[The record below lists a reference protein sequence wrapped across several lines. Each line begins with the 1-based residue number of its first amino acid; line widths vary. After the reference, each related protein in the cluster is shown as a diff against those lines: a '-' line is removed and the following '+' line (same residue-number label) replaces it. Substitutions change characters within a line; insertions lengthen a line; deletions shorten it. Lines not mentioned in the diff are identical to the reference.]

1 MVNLLGTL
9 QSRWRGRAMLRCSA
23 KGCPAV
29 KGPRA
34 RSGRLFPGN
43 PGVCSAPGGLSTP
56 RRNPS
61 PRSEPRA
68 VHTPSFIRV
77 IESPSPP
84 PPGAPPSR
92 RGTAGG
98 PGTPRRGSGRRP
110 AVLSGGRGASGWPR
124 GRQAAARGAGRRGS
138 AHRPRGGPPPA
149 GAPGLSHPARDAPP
163 APSHMTPPPPQT
175 FSSHPVAAR
184 KEWKMAA

>member
-1 MVNLLGTL
+1 M
-9 QSRWRGRAMLRCSA
+9 

-43 PGVCSAPGGLSTP
+43 PGVCSAPGGLLTP
-56 RRNPS
+56 RRNPN
-61 PRSEPRA
+61 PRSEPHA
-68 VHTPSFIRV
+68 VQTPSFIRV

-92 RGTAGG
+92 RGTAGV
-98 PGTPRRGSGRRP
+98 RG
-110 AVLSGGRGASGWPR
+110 LSAEGAAAPLWCPR
-124 GRQAAARGAGRRGS
+124 GRGRPAGRARETQAAARGAGRRGS
-138 AHRPRGGPPPA
+138 AHRPRAGPPLA

>member
-9 QSRWRGRAMLRCSA
+9 QSGWRGLAMLRCSV

-43 PGVCSAPGGLSTP
+43 PGVCSAPGGLLTP
-56 RRNPS
+56 RRNPN
-61 PRSEPRA
+61 PRSEPHA
-68 VHTPSFIRV
+68 VQTPSFIRV

-92 RGTAGG
+92 RGTAGVRG
-98 PGTPRRGSGRRP
+98 LSAEGAAAPLWCPEGGGVRR
-110 AVLSGGRGASGWPR
+110 
-124 GRQAAARGAGRRGS
+124 AARGRHRLRR
-138 AHRPRGGPPPA
+138 AVPDA
-149 GAPGLSHPARDAPP
+149 GAVLTGPGPARLSPALPAFPIRPATLRPP
-163 APSHMTPPPPQT
+163 RPT
-175 FSSHPVAAR
+175 
-184 KEWKMAA
+184 